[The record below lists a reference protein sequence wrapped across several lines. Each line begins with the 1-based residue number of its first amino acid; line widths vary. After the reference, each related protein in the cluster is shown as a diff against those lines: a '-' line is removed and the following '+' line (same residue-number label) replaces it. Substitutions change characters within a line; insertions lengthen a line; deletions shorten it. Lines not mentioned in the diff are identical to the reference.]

1 MFAVRPGNVFWKP
14 SFHYSGHCNRKCR
27 FFRQILKIFCC
38 LGDILGQETE
48 RGEKIS
54 QTNDLGYSG
63 TGAFSCARSN
73 LLQVRVLFADPPL
86 TLRLNTH
93 LDRDS
98 EGALLV
104 YDITDRESFTKVRN
118 WVKVISKYFL
128 SQARIMLFGFL
139 REKELRK
146 IVGPK
151 IVLVIAGNKM
161 DLVKNRQVDEEEA
174 VEYAKSVG
182 AVHMPCSAKTGKG
195 VEEAFLE
202 LTKGVLKMKG
212 GKPTAAGEYQGK
224 SRNFVQI
231 TEENVVPAKK
241 SGGCC

>member
-1 MFAVRPGNVFWKP
+1 MSLAFKVVLLGEGRVGKTCLCLRYVQGTFSGSQVSTIQATYLDKRLNVGKKSVKLMIW
-14 SFHYSGHCNRKCR
+14 
-27 FFRQILKIFCC
+27 
-38 LGDILGQETE
+38 DTAGQE
-48 RGEKIS
+48 RFHALAPIYYK
-54 QTNDLGYSG
+54 
-63 TGAFSCARSN
+63 
-73 LLQVRVLFADPPL
+73 
-86 TLRLNTH
+86 
-93 LDRDS
+93 DS

-118 WVKVISKYFL
+118 WV
-128 SQARIMLFGFL
+128 
-139 REKELRK
+139 KELRK

-174 VEYAKSVG
+174 MEYAKSVG

-231 TEENVVPAKK
+231 TEENVAPAKK